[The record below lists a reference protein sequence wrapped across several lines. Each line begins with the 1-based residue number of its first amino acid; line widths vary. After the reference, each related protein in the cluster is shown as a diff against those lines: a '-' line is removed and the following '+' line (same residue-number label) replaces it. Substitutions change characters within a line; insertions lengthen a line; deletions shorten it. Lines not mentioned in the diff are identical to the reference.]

1 MENEEILETPQTEE
15 EQPLPEPVEEE
26 PQAEETPAP
35 EVEEAPLPEAS
46 GEPEAEPE
54 AEPEPE
60 GEPEGEPEPEMEE
73 EASSPL
79 VDALALVLN
88 ASEEELAAL
97 PEESRK
103 AYEDWVAARINADTV
118 NRLEWVKKAVFALR
132 DSLIKTQ
139 EETDEFRILAKNT
152 LQKNVQLLEDQVK
165 FNQYNKILKE
175 LATIYSTYCFM
186 LNDTEMD
193 PKLYSNIEGIFE
205 ELQVLLEDYGVEK
218 VTAKEGDDFD
228 PLTSKIS
235 KRIPTDNP
243 ELDKKVAAYKAP
255 GFKKGKVIL
264 SYLKADMYVY
274 QEPSAQQ

>member
-15 EQPLPEPVEEE
+15 QEPLPEPVEEE
-26 PQAEETPAP
+26 PQAEPAP
-35 EVEEAPLPEAS
+35 EAEQEPLPE
-46 GEPEAEPE
+46 GEPEE
-54 AEPEPE
+54 EPE
-60 GEPEGEPEPEMEE
+60 GEPEAEV
-73 EASSPL
+73 EAPSPL
-79 VDALALVLN
+79 ADALALVLN

-97 PEESRK
+97 PEESKK
-103 AYEDWVAARINADTV
+103 AYEDWVASRLNLDTV

-139 EETDEFRILAKNT
+139 EETDEFRVLAKNT

-175 LATIYSTYCFM
+175 LATIYSSYCFM
-186 LNDTEMD
+186 LNETDID
-193 PKLYSNIEGIFE
+193 PRLYSNIEGIFE